1 MSAVASRAVLRQS
14 RAAARRTGFRN
25 ASSTAEVAKE
35 KAAEVSSKAG
45 EGLSRVSSSAGE
57 AASKVSS
64 STANAAGQAKATSS
78 GIVGRVQSLIP
89 RVSYYS
95 RVALELGKLVVNQR
109 AMAPPN
115 VATFQSYFQPIIN
128 AARNP
133 SNILNQIN
141 QTANSSAA
149 QPVNILNRVRNMST
163 TQWMSAGVVAAEV
176 IGFYTV
182 GEAIGRRKLVGYR
195 ANTPHH

>member
-1 MSAVASRAVLRQS
+1 MSAAVASRAVLRQS
-14 RAAARRTGFRN
+14 RLAARRTGFRN
-25 ASSTAEVAKE
+25 ASSTTDAAKE
-35 KAAEVSSKAG
+35 KASEVSSKASQ
-45 EGLSRVSSSAGE
+45 GLSRVTSSAGE

-64 STANAAGQAKATSS
+64 TTANAAGQAKAASG

-89 RVSYYS
+89 RVTYYS
-95 RVALELGKLVVNQR
+95 KVVLELGKLVAHQR

-115 VATFQSYFQPIIN
+115 AATFQSYLQPVIN

-133 SNILNQIN
+133 MSILN

-149 QPVNILNRVRNMST
+149 QPVNVLNRVRNMTSA
-163 TQWMSAGVVAAEV
+163 QWLSVGVVAAEV

-195 ANTPHH
+195 ANTSHH